1 MKQSFLVFFIL
12 AIMMTTVA
20 STAVFNR
27 KTNVSP
33 AKKIKL
39 VYFDAKGVVE
49 MTRIMLKVSGLEFED
64 VRFTITVKEGGGFD
78 TPEFASVKEA
88 GQLKANMDRAPV
100 LMVGD
105 ISIGQSKAI
114 ERYVAK
120 VCNFMGDGDEVRHS
134 IFLKAF

>member
-78 TPEFASVKEA
+78 TPEFARVKEA

-105 ISIGQSKAI
+105 VSIGQSKAI

-120 VCNFMGDGDEVRHS
+120 VCNFMGDGDEVCHS
-134 IFLKAF
+134 IFLRAF